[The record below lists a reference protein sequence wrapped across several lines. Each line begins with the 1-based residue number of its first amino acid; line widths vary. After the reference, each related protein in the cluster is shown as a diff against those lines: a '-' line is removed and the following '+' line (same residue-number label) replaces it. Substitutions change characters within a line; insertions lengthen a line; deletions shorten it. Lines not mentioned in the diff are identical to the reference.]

1 METQAP
7 IIAFLYDFDK
17 TLCTTDME
25 DYAFIPSLGYTPAEF
40 WGRANAF
47 GWENRMDG
55 LLAYMYTMIQ
65 ECAAQNI
72 KLDRAF
78 LNHCGESI
86 QLFPGVR
93 EWFAR
98 INAFG
103 ESLGVQV
110 EHYVISS
117 GLREIIEGS
126 GIAQE
131 FREIYACE
139 FYYNENGDACWPK
152 LDVNFT
158 NKTQFVYRINK
169 GILDVSRD
177 KELNDSMPDDSKRV
191 PFTNMIYMGDG
202 LSDVPCMKMMRAYG
216 GQAIA
221 VYQASNRQGVE
232 KLLADNLG
240 VLVNNG
246 WSSLSELTALT
257 AWCVILG
264 YTLQLYFDFSGY
276 CDLTAGCARLLGLR
290 LPINF
295 DSPYRSLSVAEFWK
309 RWHMTLTAFLRENVY
324 FPLGGSRKGRG
335 RTYLN
340 ILVVYLVSG
349 IWHGAGWTFILWG
362 LLHGLA
368 QVLERLWGKRRDAL
382 PRWVRWAMTFLFIN
396 LAWVFFR
403 APDVSSAL
411 LLLKTAV
418 TGGMGGIRLW
428 LVNGLF
434 RREISA
440 LELLLPVIGPYTA
453 YLRVALILGIGLLAA
468 LWPRNVIRQM
478 DTFRPNWRSGLY
490 VLVWT
495 VWAILSFTGV
505 VTFIY
510 SNF

>member
-191 PFTNMIYMGDG
+191 LFTNMIYMGDG

-232 KLLADNLG
+232 KLLADGRVDFIFPADYREGMELDRT
-240 VLVNNG
+240 VRDILRKMTITDRLLEVNNR
-246 WSSLSELTALT
+246 
-257 AWCVILG
+257 
-264 YTLQLYFDFSGY
+264 QLRSIGGDV
-276 CDLTAGCARLLGLR
+276 
-290 LPINF
+290 LPN
-295 DSPYRSLSVAEFWK
+295 
-309 RWHMTLTAFLRENVY
+309 
-324 FPLGGSRKGRG
+324 
-335 RTYLN
+335 
-340 ILVVYLVSG
+340 
-349 IWHGAGWTFILWG
+349 
-362 LLHGLA
+362 
-368 QVLERLWGKRRDAL
+368 QV
-382 PRWVRWAMTFLFIN
+382 
-396 LAWVFFR
+396 
-403 APDVSSAL
+403 
-411 LLLKTAV
+411 
-418 TGGMGGIRLW
+418 
-428 LVNGLF
+428 GLF
-434 RREISA
+434 
-440 LELLLPVIGPYTA
+440 
-453 YLRVALILGIGLLAA
+453 
-468 LWPRNVIRQM
+468 
-478 DTFRPNWRSGLY
+478 
-490 VLVWT
+490 
-495 VWAILSFTGV
+495 
-505 VTFIY
+505 
-510 SNF
+510 

>member
-40 WGRANAF
+40 WGKANAF

-232 KLLADNLG
+232 KLLADGRVDFIFPADYREGMELDST
-240 VLVNNG
+240 VRDILRKMTITDRLLEVNNR
-246 WSSLSELTALT
+246 
-257 AWCVILG
+257 
-264 YTLQLYFDFSGY
+264 QLRSIGGDV
-276 CDLTAGCARLLGLR
+276 
-290 LPINF
+290 LPN
-295 DSPYRSLSVAEFWK
+295 
-309 RWHMTLTAFLRENVY
+309 
-324 FPLGGSRKGRG
+324 
-335 RTYLN
+335 
-340 ILVVYLVSG
+340 
-349 IWHGAGWTFILWG
+349 
-362 LLHGLA
+362 
-368 QVLERLWGKRRDAL
+368 QV
-382 PRWVRWAMTFLFIN
+382 
-396 LAWVFFR
+396 
-403 APDVSSAL
+403 
-411 LLLKTAV
+411 
-418 TGGMGGIRLW
+418 
-428 LVNGLF
+428 GLF
-434 RREISA
+434 
-440 LELLLPVIGPYTA
+440 
-453 YLRVALILGIGLLAA
+453 
-468 LWPRNVIRQM
+468 
-478 DTFRPNWRSGLY
+478 
-490 VLVWT
+490 
-495 VWAILSFTGV
+495 
-505 VTFIY
+505 
-510 SNF
+510 

>member
-55 LLAYMYTMIQ
+55 LLDYMYTMIQ

-232 KLLADNLG
+232 KLLADGRVDFIFPADYREGMELDRT
-240 VLVNNG
+240 VRDILRKMTITDRLLEVNNR
-246 WSSLSELTALT
+246 
-257 AWCVILG
+257 
-264 YTLQLYFDFSGY
+264 QLRSIGGDV
-276 CDLTAGCARLLGLR
+276 
-290 LPINF
+290 LPN
-295 DSPYRSLSVAEFWK
+295 
-309 RWHMTLTAFLRENVY
+309 
-324 FPLGGSRKGRG
+324 
-335 RTYLN
+335 
-340 ILVVYLVSG
+340 
-349 IWHGAGWTFILWG
+349 
-362 LLHGLA
+362 
-368 QVLERLWGKRRDAL
+368 QV
-382 PRWVRWAMTFLFIN
+382 
-396 LAWVFFR
+396 
-403 APDVSSAL
+403 
-411 LLLKTAV
+411 
-418 TGGMGGIRLW
+418 
-428 LVNGLF
+428 GLF
-434 RREISA
+434 
-440 LELLLPVIGPYTA
+440 
-453 YLRVALILGIGLLAA
+453 
-468 LWPRNVIRQM
+468 
-478 DTFRPNWRSGLY
+478 
-490 VLVWT
+490 
-495 VWAILSFTGV
+495 
-505 VTFIY
+505 
-510 SNF
+510 

>member
-221 VYQASNRQGVE
+221 VYQEDNRAGVE
-232 KLLADNLG
+232 DLLSKGRVDFIFPADYRAGTALDITVQNIIRKMAICD
-240 VLVNNG
+240 
-246 WSSLSELTALT
+246 ALT
-257 AWCVILG
+257 AENAAQMRSIGQVELA
-264 YTLQLYFDFSGY
+264 YQETLF
-276 CDLTAGCARLLGLR
+276 
-290 LPINF
+290 
-295 DSPYRSLSVAEFWK
+295 
-309 RWHMTLTAFLRENVY
+309 
-324 FPLGGSRKGRG
+324 
-335 RTYLN
+335 
-340 ILVVYLVSG
+340 
-349 IWHGAGWTFILWG
+349 
-362 LLHGLA
+362 
-368 QVLERLWGKRRDAL
+368 
-382 PRWVRWAMTFLFIN
+382 
-396 LAWVFFR
+396 
-403 APDVSSAL
+403 
-411 LLLKTAV
+411 
-418 TGGMGGIRLW
+418 
-428 LVNGLF
+428 
-434 RREISA
+434 
-440 LELLLPVIGPYTA
+440 
-453 YLRVALILGIGLLAA
+453 
-468 LWPRNVIRQM
+468 
-478 DTFRPNWRSGLY
+478 
-490 VLVWT
+490 
-495 VWAILSFTGV
+495 
-505 VTFIY
+505 
-510 SNF
+510 

>member
-17 TLCTTDME
+17 TLCTTDLE

-232 KLLADNLG
+232 KLLADGRVDFIFPADYREGMELDRT
-240 VLVNNG
+240 VRDILRKMTITDRLLEVNNR
-246 WSSLSELTALT
+246 
-257 AWCVILG
+257 
-264 YTLQLYFDFSGY
+264 QLRSIGGDV
-276 CDLTAGCARLLGLR
+276 
-290 LPINF
+290 LPN
-295 DSPYRSLSVAEFWK
+295 
-309 RWHMTLTAFLRENVY
+309 
-324 FPLGGSRKGRG
+324 
-335 RTYLN
+335 
-340 ILVVYLVSG
+340 
-349 IWHGAGWTFILWG
+349 
-362 LLHGLA
+362 
-368 QVLERLWGKRRDAL
+368 QV
-382 PRWVRWAMTFLFIN
+382 
-396 LAWVFFR
+396 
-403 APDVSSAL
+403 
-411 LLLKTAV
+411 
-418 TGGMGGIRLW
+418 
-428 LVNGLF
+428 GLF
-434 RREISA
+434 
-440 LELLLPVIGPYTA
+440 
-453 YLRVALILGIGLLAA
+453 
-468 LWPRNVIRQM
+468 
-478 DTFRPNWRSGLY
+478 
-490 VLVWT
+490 
-495 VWAILSFTGV
+495 
-505 VTFIY
+505 
-510 SNF
+510 

>member
-177 KELNDSMPDDSKRV
+177 RELNDSMPDDSKRI

-221 VYQASNRQGVE
+221 VYQANNRQGVE
-232 KLLADNLG
+232 KLLADGRVDFIFPADYREGMELDRT
-240 VLVNNG
+240 VRDILRKMTITDRLLEVNNR
-246 WSSLSELTALT
+246 
-257 AWCVILG
+257 
-264 YTLQLYFDFSGY
+264 QLRSIGGDV
-276 CDLTAGCARLLGLR
+276 
-290 LPINF
+290 LPN
-295 DSPYRSLSVAEFWK
+295 
-309 RWHMTLTAFLRENVY
+309 
-324 FPLGGSRKGRG
+324 
-335 RTYLN
+335 
-340 ILVVYLVSG
+340 
-349 IWHGAGWTFILWG
+349 
-362 LLHGLA
+362 
-368 QVLERLWGKRRDAL
+368 QV
-382 PRWVRWAMTFLFIN
+382 
-396 LAWVFFR
+396 
-403 APDVSSAL
+403 
-411 LLLKTAV
+411 
-418 TGGMGGIRLW
+418 
-428 LVNGLF
+428 GLF
-434 RREISA
+434 
-440 LELLLPVIGPYTA
+440 
-453 YLRVALILGIGLLAA
+453 
-468 LWPRNVIRQM
+468 
-478 DTFRPNWRSGLY
+478 
-490 VLVWT
+490 
-495 VWAILSFTGV
+495 
-505 VTFIY
+505 
-510 SNF
+510 